1 MNSPSATP
9 TASVTTSLDPMAAAS
24 IPELVADV
32 YEHAPAVERAHL
44 LEQLLQPVGV
54 LSLVGVAGGVFANI
68 RFRSGW
74 QDMHVRLEDIQGV
87 RGDQIVA
94 LVRHVQQI
102 STEAVD
108 ELAQMLTAS
117 PLLCSSAAAALLVT
131 LLVQRASM
139 SGRPLTTAAR
149 SA

>member
-9 TASVTTSLDPMAAAS
+9 ATALSATSDPMASVS
-24 IPELVADV
+24 IPELVAEV

-54 LSLVGVAGGVFANI
+54 LSLVGIAGGVFANI

-74 QDMHVRLEDIQGV
+74 QDMHVRLEDIQSV
-87 RGDQIVA
+87 RDEQIA
-94 LVRHVQQI
+94 TLVRHIQQI

-108 ELAQMLTAS
+108 GLAQLLAAS
-117 PLLCSSAAAALLVT
+117 PLLSSSAAAALLVT
-131 LLVQRASM
+131 LLVQRATK
-139 SGRPLTTAAR
+139 SGRSLTQTK